1 MLYRQG
7 KFKFQV
13 LVGLLRGGRQSTLQ
27 GAMGQQSSEVQ
38 AVQSPLMVPWSAEGM
53 KSLFTIQCSSY
64 KEPP

>member
-27 GAMGQQSSEVQ
+27 GALGQQSSEVQ
-38 AVQSPLMVPWSAEGM
+38 AVQSPLMVP
-53 KSLFTIQCSSY
+53 
-64 KEPP
+64 